1 MGTNKDW
8 DRRITKGAGTDRK
21 GQEQGKSDT
30 VKDGDKNTDRGTETG
45 I

>member
-8 DRRITKGAGTDRK
+8 DRRIAKGTGRK

-30 VKDGDKNTDRGTETG
+30 VKDGEKNTDRGTETG